1 MGILEK
7 EFFNSAFVSY
17 FLASCFNIG
26 QLIWLRDRL
35 GRWAVILTAI
45 GFAVNTLAIVARTIQ
60 AGHIPFASMYE
71 FGMAFVWGLILFYLY
86 IAYRYKNYS
95 LGAFIL
101 PVAFVLTGI
110 FSNFYQEARPLMP
123 ALKSNWLLFHVITA
137 VIAYGALAI
146 SFALAIMYLWRL
158 RIEEA
163 GEQGELMSR
172 LPSLAV
178 LDGLVNGCIHF
189 AVPFLTL
196 LIVTG
201 AVWAEYAWGSY
212 WRWDPKETWSLITWL
227 IYAIYLHGRV
237 SLGWRGKKAM
247 NWAIVGFI
255 TVLFTFIGVNML
267 LPGLH
272 SYAL

>member
-1 MGILEK
+1 MGALEK
-7 EFFNSAFVSY
+7 EFFSSAFVSY
-17 FLASCFNIG
+17 FLASCLNIG
-26 QLIWLRDRL
+26 HLIWLKEKL
-35 GRWAVILTAI
+35 GRWAIGLTII
-45 GFAVNTLAIVARTIQ
+45 GFVVNTLALASRTEQ

-71 FGMAFVWGLILFYLY
+71 FGMAFVWGLIVFYLY
-86 IAYRYKNYS
+86 IVYRYKNYS

-110 FSNFYQEARPLMP
+110 FSSFYQEARPLMP
-123 ALKSNWLLFHVITA
+123 ALKSNWLLIHVITA
-137 VIAYGALAI
+137 IIAYGALAI
-146 SFALAIMYLWRL
+146 SFALALMYLWRQ
-158 RIEEA
+158 RIENA
-163 GEQGELMSR
+163 GEQGTVMSM
-172 LPSLAV
+172 LPSLV
-178 LDGLVNGCIHF
+178 ILDKLVNRCIHF
-189 AVPFLTL
+189 ALPFLTL

-247 NWAIVGFI
+247 NWAVVGFI
-255 TVLFTFIGVNML
+255 TVLFTFIGVNIL

>member
-7 EFFNSAFVSY
+7 EFFSSAFVSY
-17 FLASCFNIG
+17 FLASCLNIG
-26 QLIWLRDRL
+26 HLIWLKERL
-35 GRWAVILTAI
+35 GRWAVILTI
-45 GFAVNTLAIVARTIQ
+45 VGFVVNTLAIAARTIQ
-60 AGHIPFASMYE
+60 AGHIAFASMYE

-86 IAYRYKNYS
+86 IAYHYKNYS
-95 LGAFIL
+95 LGAFVL
-101 PVAFVLTGI
+101 PVAFVLTGV
-110 FSNFYQEARPLMP
+110 FSSFYQEARPLMP

-146 SFALAIMYLWRL
+146 SFALAMMYLWRS

-163 GEQGELMSR
+163 GEQGVFMER
-172 LPSLAV
+172 LPSLV
-178 LDGLVNGCIHF
+178 TLDTLVNGCIQF

-227 IYAIYLHGRV
+227 IYAIYLHGRL

-247 NWAIVGFI
+247 NWAVIGFV
-255 TVLFTFIGVNML
+255 TVLFTFIGVNVL

-272 SYAL
+272 SYVL